1 MNFSL
6 LYFRKHIITVLF
18 SFFILYNILNIY
30 NFLFVEKSLYQLP
43 IQNIQGQLQQQTD
56 YIKYQYKS
64 DFIEEFDIPIDNNE
78 TGLKGI
84 TTDSKNNVW
93 FYHNSNTSSTIIE
106 FNPSNKTFI
115 KYPIVKETI
124 VDNAI
129 TNLAGG
135 QIIFDKTRDLI

>member
-93 FYHNSNTSSTIIE
+93 FYHNSNTSSTII
-106 FNPSNKTFI
+106 
-115 KYPIVKETI
+115 
-124 VDNAI
+124 
-129 TNLAGG
+129 
-135 QIIFDKTRDLI
+135 